1 MGSTKTN
8 HKKTQ
13 TLDEEFESETILMYD
28 SLDYG
33 IGKKRWERLVIVNS
47 ALSRI
52 WIVVAKLF

>member
-1 MGSTKTN
+1 MGSAKTN

-33 IGKKRWERLVIVNS
+33 IGKKR
-47 ALSRI
+47 
-52 WIVVAKLF
+52 